1 MAINDI
7 HYFPGHMQKALRE
20 ISNKIKDCDGIIE
33 VIDARAINA
42 SFPINLDSLINN
54 KIKIAVLT
62 KSDIASIS
70 NVDRQVSYL
79 KNKGFT
85 VYKLDVRNVSD
96 CQKLTNYLNSI
107 KSKKDEKF
115 LKLGFPITKK
125 RYMIL
130 GIPNVGK
137 STLINS
143 LCKKYKA
150 QVENKPG
157 KTRAETLIQVSKYVE
172 IYDTPG
178 ILSPNYEDKNLA
190 YILASIGSLKIENFN
205 KVNLSDFVID
215 FLKNKF
221 PTLLIEKYSLID
233 DDLNKNNEEIL
244 MRISKNRNFY
254 LLNNVIDIERARDL
268 LLKDFRNGYIGRI
281 SFDE

>member
-70 NVDRQVSYL
+70 NVDRQISYL

-205 KVNLSDFVID
+205 KVNLSDFVLD

-233 DDLNKNNEEIL
+233 EVLDKNNEEIL
-244 MRISKNRNFY
+244 MQISKKRNFY
-254 LLNNVIDIERARDL
+254 LQNNVIDIERARDL

>member
-205 KVNLSDFVID
+205 KVNLSDFVLD

-221 PTLLIEKYSLID
+221 PTLLIEKYSLI

-254 LLNNVIDIERARDL
+254 LPNNVIDIERARDL

>member
-205 KVNLSDFVID
+205 KVNLSDFVLD

-221 PTLLIEKYSLID
+221 PTLLIEKYSLI

>member
-70 NVDRQVSYL
+70 SVDRQANFL
-79 KNKGFT
+79 KSKGFI

-205 KVNLSDFVID
+205 KVNLSDFVLD

-233 DDLNKNNEEIL
+233 EVLDKNNEEIL
-244 MRISKNRNFY
+244 MQISKKRNFY
-254 LLNNVIDIERARDL
+254 LQNNVIDIERARYL

>member
-205 KVNLSDFVID
+205 KVNLSDFVLD

>member
-205 KVNLSDFVID
+205 KVNLSDFVLE

-244 MRISKNRNFY
+244 MQISKNRNFY
-254 LLNNVIDIERARDL
+254 LQNNVIDIERARDL